1 MGAKYGLT
9 PLEWRTLQLA
19 PFWML
24 GAVVGAYRNFDPLE
38 YEAFTRSLQVAALA
52 PGKLNQELMTSVASD
67 IRKLGEEFAADPR
80 TIASGLHEVAVI
92 LSRVPRDEADLLTR
106 ALLHGVG
113 EGVATARGRFGRVMS
128 DDDAKNLDMIAQI
141 LVPGPI
147 AF

>member
-9 PLEWRTLQLA
+9 PQEWRTLQLA

-38 YEAFTRSLQVAALA
+38 YEAFFRSLQLAALA
-52 PGKLNQELMTSVASD
+52 PGELNQELMTSVASD
-67 IRKLGEEFAADPR
+67 ARKLGEEFATDPR

-92 LSRVPRDEADLLTR
+92 LSKVPRDEADLLTR
-106 ALLHGVG
+106 ALVHGVG